1 MLNFETKT
9 TTRYTA
15 KVDDVTVRITE
26 TLGSEKRVLLE
37 AFKGKSYQNTM
48 YFVVSSVEEAEALA
62 KKMVEFFIENNPV
75 LVEPSKDDDLDTCE
89 ES

>member
-1 MLNFETKT
+1 MKLNFETKT
-9 TTRYTA
+9 TNHYTA

-26 TLGSEKRVLLE
+26 TLGGKRVLVE

-48 YFVVSSVEEAEALA
+48 YFAVSSVEEAQALA

-75 LVEPSKDDDLDTCE
+75 LVEPSKDEDLDTHD
-89 ES
+89 

>member
-62 KKMVEFFIENNPV
+62 KKMVEFFIENKPV
-75 LVEPSKDDDLDTCE
+75 LVEPSEGEDLDTHD
-89 ES
+89 

>member
-15 KVDDVTVRITE
+15 KVDDVTVRINE
-26 TLGSEKRVLLE
+26 TLGGKRVLVE
-37 AFKGKSYQNTM
+37 AYKGKSFQNTM
-48 YFVVSSVEEAEALA
+48 YFAVSSFEEAEALA

-75 LVEPSKDDDLDTCE
+75 LVEPSKDDDLDTGE
-89 ES
+89 EP